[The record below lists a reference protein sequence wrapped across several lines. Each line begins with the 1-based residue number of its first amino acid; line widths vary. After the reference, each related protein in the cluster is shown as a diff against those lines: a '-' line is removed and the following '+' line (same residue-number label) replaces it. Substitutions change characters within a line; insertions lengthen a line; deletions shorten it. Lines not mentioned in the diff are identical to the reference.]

1 MTNEELIVWLR
12 SLKGLGWS
20 SEAADRIEALTKERD
35 EAEQQGYANAMEAE
49 RKLHEGRITKL
60 EAELAIA
67 MEALEWFRSP
77 AFIQGPSPIDCL
89 QTGIYKANATIAK
102 LARGKDDR

>member
-1 MTNEELIVWLR
+1 MSDLNPYKESLAYDLGRAQARIKEL
-12 SLKGLGWS
+12 
-20 SEAADRIEALTKERD
+20 EQ
-35 EAEQQGYANAMEAE
+35 AEQRGYANAMEAE

-60 EAELAIA
+60 EAKLAIA

-102 LARGKDDR
+102 LENHHDR